1 MKVHDSL
8 IGAVLIAFGLWV
20 LVTAWGYPQMPG
32 QSIGPGTFPSV
43 LGALFIASGILLV
56 ISGLRE
62 RGARLI
68 QIDPGWRYPARFAA
82 AILAT
87 AGVAAFAMVFETIGF
102 PLGSFLLLAALFIFS
117 GYRNPIW
124 IVVSAGFVLAVHLA
138 MTRLLYVPLPAGLL
152 KGIL

>member
-8 IGAVLIAFGLWV
+8 IGVLLFAFGLWV
-20 LVTAWGYPQMPG
+20 LTTAQGYPQMPG

-43 LGALFIASGILLV
+43 LGALFMGGGVLLV
-56 ISGLRE
+56 IAGLRE
-62 RGARLI
+62 RSAGLVI
-68 QIDPGWRYPARFAA
+68 VDPGWRYPARFAA

-87 AGVAAFAMVFETIGF
+87 AGAVVFAMVFETVGF
-102 PLGSFLLLAALFIFS
+102 PLGGFVLLTALFILS
-117 GYRNPIW
+117 GYRNLTW
-124 IVVSAGFVLAVHLA
+124 IAVSAVFVLAVHLT